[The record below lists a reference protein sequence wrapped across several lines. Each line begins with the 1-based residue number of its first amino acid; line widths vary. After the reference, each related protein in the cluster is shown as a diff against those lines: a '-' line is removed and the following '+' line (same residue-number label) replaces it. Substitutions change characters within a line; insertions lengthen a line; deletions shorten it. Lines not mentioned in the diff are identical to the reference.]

1 MARTWITCIV
11 TVISV
16 GTLVGLFVLA
26 TLPALV
32 GLATAAT
39 GVRGNN
45 PYRTLNRAMLV
56 VCALGHHGLGTTVPA
71 SGLRWRYNADHHP
84 RRRGSLTQASPWHS
98 HAYPLPTILPAVSY
112 DLFSGGH
119 SR

>member
-1 MARTWITCIV
+1 MDVVSIKEHSARAPAWVASIL

-45 PYRTLNRAMLV
+45 PYRTLNRAMLA
-56 VCALGHHGLGTTVPA
+56 VCALVITVSVPLSLLLVSAGGTT
-71 SGLRWRYNADHHP
+71 
-84 RRRGSLTQASPWHS
+84 
-98 HAYPLPTILPAVSY
+98 PTTTPAVVV
-112 DLFSGGH
+112 H
-119 SR
+119 